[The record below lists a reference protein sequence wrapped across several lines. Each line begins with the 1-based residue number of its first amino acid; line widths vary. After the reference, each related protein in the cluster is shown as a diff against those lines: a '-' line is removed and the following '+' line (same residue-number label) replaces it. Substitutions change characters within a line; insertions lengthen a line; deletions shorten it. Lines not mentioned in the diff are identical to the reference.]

1 MDKIQNKIGLK
12 GCKWFSLN
20 GPGTESLEP
29 IPIVEPILVV
39 EPIPV
44 VDPIPPVPILALH
57 EVNTIPIP
65 IPKKM
70 ESQQR
75 YCIS

>member
-1 MDKIQNKIGLK
+1 MGLK

-20 GPGTESLEP
+20 APGTESLEP
-29 IPIVEPILVV
+29 IPIVVPILVV
-39 EPIPV
+39 EPIPD
-44 VDPIPPVPILALH
+44 VDSILPIPILPLY

-75 YCIS
+75 

>member
-1 MDKIQNKIGLK
+1 MEKFQSKIAFK
-12 GCKWFSLN
+12 GWKWFSLN
-20 GPGTESLEP
+20 GPDTESLEP

-44 VDPIPPVPILALH
+44 VDPIPPVPIPALY
-57 EVNTIPIP
+57 VANTIPIP
-65 IPKKM
+65 ILKKM

-75 YCIS
+75 